1 MPRGRPRTR
10 SAPPPLDESEEEES
24 EEEEE
29 SINITCHYK
38 QASPPLLA
46 NQWGA
51 NQWFEM
57 CKETGKSQECSIC
70 LESCLE
76 CEKCLALLVPCMHV
90 VHYRC
95 LFSMQRPECP
105 ICRPSNTS

>member
-24 EEEEE
+24 EEEEDD
-29 SINITCHYK
+29 SINITFQQQC
-38 QASPPLLA
+38 APMLA
-46 NQWGA
+46 KQWGA
-51 NQWFEM
+51 DQWFEM